1 MQYASI
7 LSYAIVYG
15 GLQMRSL
22 PNQLFTVGYVP
33 IFPAL
38 FCICLHVLPYAIML
52 YDVMT
57 YPGCEDSKRSAY
69 PGLNDMLYVNIQG

>member
-1 MQYASI
+1 MQFPSI

-22 PNQLFTVGYVP
+22 TNLLFTVAYEA
-33 IFPAL
+33 IFLAL
-38 FCICLHVLPYAIML
+38 FCICLYLLSYTIML

-69 PGLNDMLYVNIQG
+69 PGLNYMTYMHIQV